1 MLIPGVYEK
10 NRRAIVPIGLM
21 FSLSLICGNLAYLY
35 LSVSFIQMLK
45 ATNAVVTLLA
55 TWAFGISQANLRTLG
70 NVFLIVVGVAIAS
83 FGEIKFDMFGFLSM
97 SPIAVLSCHV
107 ACLTHNPSPGWWYHL
122 RGPALGHGPASPQLG
137 RIQDG
142 PLGVRLLLCPGLRDY
157 QRCRHVL
164 H

>member
-1 MLIPGVYEK
+1 
-10 NRRAIVPIGLM
+10 M

-97 SPIAVLSCHV
+97 SFITVLILPRCAPNKQPQSRSVVSSSRPCAWSWSSV
-107 ACLTHNPSPGWWYHL
+107 SSVPPNSRWTPWFPSTTLL
-122 RGPALGHGPASPQLG
+122 RL
-137 RIQDG
+137 
-142 PLGVRLLLCPGLRDY
+142 VRLPTASSCSSLKSLA
-157 QRCRHVL
+157 
-164 H
+164 